1 VSESEPPTPAPPVI
15 SGGPVEIAEGV
26 YVIPDGR
33 VPLVPNVGIVLGTR
47 AALVVDTGMGATNGA
62 CVLEHARALAGSRPL
77 ILTLTH
83 FHPEHG
89 FGAQAFENEAL
100 IVYNAAQRDE
110 LREKGEAYVGMF
122 RSFGESVAEQ
132 LIDIRLVGPH
142 VTYDG
147 PSAKIDLGGRT
158 AQLLTWGLAH
168 TRGDQVVLLPDESIV
183 FGGDLFETRMFP
195 IVPYFP
201 PDDTDVDGDLWV
213 DVLEKVMDLAPS
225 TVVPGHGEVTDVG
238 LVEAVRDYLVS
249 MKSATATLKRDGL
262 SADEAVETLAPKV
275 RERHSDWDNPEWI
288 DFGLA
293 PAGRPQLSPPV
304 EWSGMRTLRSISSL
318 STSNRL

>member
-1 VSESEPPTPAPPVI
+1 MSESESPTPPSPVI
-15 SGGPVEIAEGV
+15 SADPVEIAEGV

-33 VPLVPNVGIVLGTR
+33 VPLVPNVGIVLGSR
-47 AALVVDTGMGATNGA
+47 AALVVDTGMGAANGA
-62 CVLEHARALAGSRPL
+62 CVLEHARALAGDRPL

-89 FGAQAFENEAL
+89 SGAQVFENEAL

-110 LREKGEAYVGMF
+110 LREKGEAYIGMF
-122 RSFGESVAEQ
+122 RGFGESIAEQ
-132 LIDIRLVGPH
+132 LVNLRLVGPH

-147 PSAKIDLGGRT
+147 SSAEIDLGGRT

-201 PDDTDVDGDLWV
+201 PDDADVDGDLWV
-213 DVLEKVMDLAPS
+213 DVLGKVIDLAPA

-238 LVEAVRDYLVS
+238 LVETVRDYLLS
-249 MKSATATLKRDGL
+249 MKRETAALKRDGL

-275 RERHSDWDNPEWI
+275 HERHGDWDNPEWI
-288 DFGLA
+288 DFGI
-293 PAGRPQLSPPV
+293 RCFYDRVS
-304 EWSGMRTLRSISSL
+304 
-318 STSNRL
+318 

>member
-1 VSESEPPTPAPPVI
+1 MSRSC
-15 SGGPVEIAEGV
+15 
-26 YVIPDGR
+26 
-33 VPLVPNVGIVLGTR
+33 PNIGIVLGSR
-47 AALVVDTGMGATNGA
+47 AALVVDTGMGPANGA
-62 CVLEHARALAGSRPL
+62 RVLEHARALAGNRPL

-89 FGAQAFENEAL
+89 FGAQVFENEAL

-122 RSFGESVAEQ
+122 RGFGESVAEQ
-132 LIDIRLVGPH
+132 LVDVRLVGPH

-147 PSAKIDLGGRT
+147 PSAEIDLGGRT
-158 AQLLTWGLAH
+158 ARLLTWGLAH
-168 TRGDQVVLLPDESIV
+168 TKGDQVVLLPDESIV

-213 DVLEKVMDLAPS
+213 DVLGKVIDLAPT

-238 LVEAVRDYLVS
+238 LVEAVRDYLV
-249 MKSATATLKRDGL
+249 ALRGETAALKRDGL
-262 SADEAVETLAPKV
+262 SADEVVETLAPTV
-275 RERHSDWDNPEWI
+275 RERHGDWDNPEWI
-288 DFGLA
+288 DFGIRCFYDR
-293 PAGRPQLSPPV
+293 AG
-304 EWSGMRTLRSISSL
+304 
-318 STSNRL
+318 

>member
-1 VSESEPPTPAPPVI
+1 
-15 SGGPVEIAEGV
+15 
-26 YVIPDGR
+26 
-33 VPLVPNVGIVLGTR
+33 
-47 AALVVDTGMGATNGA
+47 M
-62 CVLEHARALAGSRPL
+62 LEHARALAGNRPL

-89 FGAQAFENEAL
+89 FGAQVFENEAL

-110 LREKGEAYVGMF
+110 LREKGQAYVGMF
-122 RSFGESVAEQ
+122 RGFGESVAEQ
-132 LIDIRLVGPH
+132 LVDVRLVGPH

-147 PSAKIDLGGRT
+147 PSAEIDLGGRT

-168 TRGDQVVLLPDESIV
+168 TKGDQVVLLPDESIV

-213 DVLEKVMDLAPS
+213 DVLGKVIDLAPT

-238 LVEAVRDYLVS
+238 LVEAVRDYLV
-249 MKSATATLKRDGL
+249 ALRGETAALKRDGL
-262 SADEAVETLAPKV
+262 SSDEVVETLAPTV
-275 RERHSDWDNPEWI
+275 RERHGDWDNPEWI
-288 DFGLA
+288 DFGIRCFYDR
-293 PAGRPQLSPPV
+293 AG
-304 EWSGMRTLRSISSL
+304 
-318 STSNRL
+318 

>member
-1 VSESEPPTPAPPVI
+1 MSENESPTPPAPVV
-15 SGGPVEIAEGV
+15 SADPVEIAEDV

-33 VPLVPNVGIVLGTR
+33 VPLVPNVGIVLGSR
-47 AALVVDTGMGATNGA
+47 AALVVDTGMGSANGA
-62 CVLEHARALAGSRPL
+62 RVLEHARALAGDRPL

-89 FGAQAFENEAL
+89 FGAQVFENEAL

-122 RSFGESVAEQ
+122 RGFGESVAEQ
-132 LIDIRLVGPH
+132 LVDVRLVGPH

-147 PSAKIDLGGRT
+147 PSAEIDLGGRT
-158 AQLLTWGLAH
+158 ARLLTWGLAH
-168 TRGDQVVLLPDESIV
+168 TKGDQVVLLPDESIV

-201 PDDTDVDGDLWV
+201 PNDTDVDGDLWA
-213 DVLEKVMDLAPS
+213 DVLGKVIDLAPT

-238 LVEAVRDYLVS
+238 LVEAVRDYLVTLRGE
-249 MKSATATLKRDGL
+249 TAALKRDGL
-262 SADEAVETLAPKV
+262 TADEVVETLAPTV
-275 RERHSDWDNPEWI
+275 RERHGDWNNPEWI
-288 DFGLA
+288 DFGIRCFYDR
-293 PAGRPQLSPPV
+293 AG
-304 EWSGMRTLRSISSL
+304 
-318 STSNRL
+318 